1 MKFVTP
7 LVLAVTLSFA
17 VSAQAQGIEELCHR
31 SAENIV
37 RMKQLMKIDP
47 LFLPS
52 ALEDNSKSK
61 SEQAVKDLVRERLFY
76 AYNRKD
82 MSDEDVRRLAFI
94 KCLSSMD

>member
-7 LVLAVTLSFA
+7 LVLVATLSFA
-17 VSAQAQGIEELCHR
+17 ASAQAQGTEELCHR

-61 SEQAVKDLVRERLFY
+61 SKQVVKDLVRERLFY

-82 MSDEDVRRLAFI
+82 MPDKDVWQLAFI
-94 KCLSSMD
+94 DCLAKY